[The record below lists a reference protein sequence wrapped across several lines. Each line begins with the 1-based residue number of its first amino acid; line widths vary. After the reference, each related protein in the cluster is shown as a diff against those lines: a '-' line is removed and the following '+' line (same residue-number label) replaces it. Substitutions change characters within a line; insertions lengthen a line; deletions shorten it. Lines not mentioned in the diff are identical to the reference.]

1 VQAIVDTPRSR
12 TADAS
17 FALARRLGW
26 ATAARLALVATLF
39 VVVVAIN
46 VRNGFDLS
54 SFTIRVALIT
64 IAIAFALSGVYG
76 WVLRSGRHL
85 SKLVTVQLVLDQATW
100 SVVVYLSGGVQS
112 GATSFYGIS
121 CLLGAILAGF
131 RGATAA
137 AGAALGFYLV
147 LVWGLTSGWL
157 YPPPDQPLSVY
168 QVSTQD
174 VVYSLVVTCLM
185 LIVVTLLA
193 GTLSERLRVTGG
205 ELVKAEQRAIQAERE
220 ALLGRLAA
228 ALAHEIRN
236 PLSSIS
242 GSVRL
247 LSSNPSLDEED
258 RKLCA
263 IIDREAWRLDDLVTD
278 MVNLAKPRKPE
289 PSVVDVSAVA
299 RDVCALARNSGR
311 GAGDVLVYFEGEAE
325 LPILADPG
333 MLRQM
338 LWNLVRNAVQASQ
351 AGDVVRV
358 SVTLTGGVVRVEV
371 VDHGVGIA
379 EETKPLL
386 FDAFFTA
393 RSQGTGIGL
402 AVVKRIVD
410 EHGWDIEVLDS
421 IPRGA
426 TFRVTLGE
434 LSDDPVG
441 SVPVKSKGRWTLSP
455 TA

>member
-1 VQAIVDTPRSR
+1 MQLTSKALSR
-12 TADAS
+12 TSVAP

-46 VRNGFDLS
+46 IRAGFDLS
-54 SFTIRVALIT
+54 TFTIRAALIT
-64 IAIAFALSGVYG
+64 IAVAFALSALYS
-76 WVLRSGRHL
+76 WVLRTGRHL
-85 SKLVTVQLVLDQATW
+85 SQLVTVQLVLDQATW

-131 RGATAA
+131 RGATTA
-137 AGAALGFYLV
+137 AGSALGFYLL

-157 YPPPDQPLSVY
+157 PPPPDQPASMYEVPTEDLLYSV
-168 QVSTQD
+168 
-174 VVYSLVVTCLM
+174 VVTGLM

-193 GTLSERLRVTGG
+193 GNLSERLRVAGG
-205 ELVKAEQRAIQAERE
+205 QLVRAEARANQAERE

-247 LSSNPSLDEED
+247 LSTNPSFSRED
-258 RKLCA
+258 RKLCS
-263 IIDREAWRLDDLVTD
+263 IIEREAWRLDDLVSD
-278 MVNLAKPRKPE
+278 MVNLAKPQKPE
-289 PSVVDVSAVA
+289 VCVVDVSAVA
-299 RDVCALARNSGR
+299 EDVCSLARNSGR
-311 GAGDVLVYFEGEAE
+311 GAGDVGVYFEGDSNV
-325 LPILADPG
+325 LVVADPS
-333 MLRQM
+333 MVRQM

-351 AGDVVRV
+351 AGEMVRV
-358 SVTLTGGVVRVEV
+358 GVYLEGDEVAVEV
-371 VDHGVGIA
+371 VDKGVGISDEA
-379 EETKPLL
+379 KPQL
-386 FDAFFTA
+386 FDAFYTT

-410 EHGWDIEVLDS
+410 DHGWTISVLDTE
-421 IPRGA
+421 PRGA
-426 TFRVTLGE
+426 TFRVNLGE
-434 LSDDPVG
+434 LSQDPIG
-441 SVPVKSKGRWTLSP
+441 TVPTKPKGRWTLSP

>member
-1 VQAIVDTPRSR
+1 MVQLPAISR
-12 TADAS
+12 TSVAP

-46 VRNGFDLS
+46 VRAGFDLS
-54 SFTIRVALIT
+54 TFTIRVALIT
-64 IAIAFALSGVYG
+64 IAVAFALSALYG
-76 WVLRSGRHL
+76 WVLRTGKHL
-85 SKLVTVQLVLDQATW
+85 AQLVTVQLVLDQATW

-131 RGATAA
+131 RGATTAA
-137 AGAALGFYLV
+137 SSAFCFYSLLV
-147 LVWGLTSGWL
+147 VGLTAGWI
-157 YPPPDQPLSVY
+157 PPPSDQPASVY
-168 QVSTQD
+168 QVSSED
-174 VVYSLVVTCLM
+174 LVYSVIVTGLM

-193 GTLSERLRVTGG
+193 GNLSERLRVAGG
-205 ELVKAEQRAIQAERE
+205 ELVKAEARANQAERE
-220 ALLGRLAA
+220 AMLGRLAA

-242 GSVRL
+242 GSVRI
-247 LSSNPSLDEED
+247 LSSTPEMSEED
-258 RKLCA
+258 RKLCS
-263 IIDREAWRLDDLVTD
+263 IIEREAWRLDDLVTD
-278 MVNLAKPRKPE
+278 MVNLTKPQKPE
-289 PSVVDVSAVA
+289 VCVVDVASVA
-299 RDVCALARNSGR
+299 QDVCSLARNSGR
-311 GAGDVLVYFEGEAE
+311 GAGDVAVFFEGEKC
-325 LPILADPG
+325 LPIVADPG
-333 MLRQM
+333 MVRQM

-358 SVTLTGGVVRVEV
+358 GVYLQDGDVIVEV
-371 VDHGVGIA
+371 VDHGVGISDEA
-379 EETKPLL
+379 KPLL
-386 FDAFFTA
+386 FDAFYTT

-410 EHGWDIEVLDS
+410 DHGWVIDVLDTA
-421 IPRGA
+421 PRGA
-426 TFRVTLGE
+426 TFSVNMGA
-434 LSDDPVG
+434 LSPDPVG

>member
-1 VQAIVDTPRSR
+1 MESPPPRSFSIS
-12 TADAS
+12 TTAS

-54 SFTIRVALIT
+54 TFTIRVALVTIT
-64 IAIAFALSGVYG
+64 FAFALSGVYG
-76 WVLRSGRHL
+76 WVLRTRRYL
-85 SKLVTVQLVLDQATW
+85 SQLVTVQLVLDQAIW
-100 SVVVYLSGGVQS
+100 SVVVYLSGGIQS

-131 RGATAA
+131 RGATTA
-137 AGAALGFYLV
+137 AGAAFLFYLT
-147 LVWGLTSGWL
+147 LVWGLTDGWL
-157 YPPPDQPLSVY
+157 PPPLDQPASVY
-168 QVSTQD
+168 RVSSQD
-174 VVYSLVVTCLM
+174 VVYSVVVTGLM

-193 GTLSERLRVTGG
+193 GNLSERLRVTGG
-205 ELVKAEQRAIQAERE
+205 QLVRAEARANQAERE

-247 LSSNPSLDEED
+247 LSSNPAISEED
-258 RKLCA
+258 RTLCR
-263 IIDREAWRLDDLVTD
+263 IIEREAWRLDDLVSD
-278 MVNLAKPRKPE
+278 MVNLAKPQKPE
-289 PSVVDVSAVA
+289 LSVVDVAAVA
-299 RDVCALARNSGR
+299 QDVCALARNSGR
-311 GAGDVLVYFEGEAE
+311 GVGDVLVYFEGETE
-325 LPILADPG
+325 LPVIADPG

-338 LWNLVRNAVQASQ
+338 LWNLVRNAVQASG

-358 SVTLTGGVVRVEV
+358 GVYLEANHAVVEV
-371 VDHGVGIA
+371 VDHGVGISDEA
-379 EETKPLL
+379 KPQL
-386 FDAFFTA
+386 FDAFYTT

-402 AVVKRIVD
+402 AVVKRIVT
-410 EHGWDIEVLDS
+410 EHGWS
-421 IPRGA
+421 IAVVDTVPRGA

-434 LSDDPVG
+434 LSGEPVG
-441 SVPVKSKGRWTLSP
+441 TVPVKSKGRWTLSP
-455 TA
+455 GA